1 MSPDDFARSD
11 PFPELKNFAFYR
23 YRKCID
29 NGGVSKISKL
39 SKFSKFL
46 KDAVGG
52 ASERSVEECGSGVV
66 LSEYGLDC
74 IVNE

>member
-1 MSPDDFARSD
+1 MGEFQK
-11 PFPELKNFAFYR
+11 FQNFQNFQ
-23 YRKCID
+23 
-29 NGGVSKISKL
+29 
-39 SKFSKFL
+39 KFLFL